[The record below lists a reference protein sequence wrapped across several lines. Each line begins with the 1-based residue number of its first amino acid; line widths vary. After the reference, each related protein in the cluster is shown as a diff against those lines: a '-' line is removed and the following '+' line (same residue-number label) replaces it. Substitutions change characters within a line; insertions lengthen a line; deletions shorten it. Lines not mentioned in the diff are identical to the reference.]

1 MARSRFH
8 VLTPPTEAIMAIRRS
23 SVSFR
28 ARSSDGVVGMRSRV
42 IRSKMDLLQT
52 REPDTASER
61 LVSAKALVMASVQV
75 LSSTSLCDDAT
86 KAKKKSKRARLY

>member
-1 MARSRFH
+1 
-8 VLTPPTEAIMAIRRS
+8 
-23 SVSFR
+23 
-28 ARSSDGVVGMRSRV
+28 
-42 IRSKMDLLQT
+42 MDLLQT